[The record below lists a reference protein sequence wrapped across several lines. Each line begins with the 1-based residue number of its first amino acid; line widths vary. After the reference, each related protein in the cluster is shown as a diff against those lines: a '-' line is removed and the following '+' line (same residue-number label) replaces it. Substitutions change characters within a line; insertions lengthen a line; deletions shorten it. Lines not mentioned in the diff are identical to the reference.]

1 MTNPSR
7 KLLTITLLL
16 FVSSVVL
23 SLRAQT
29 LQASLS
35 HYSTDDGLKSNAIAQ
50 IRQDDYGY
58 LWLATWNGLSR
69 FDGYN
74 FYNYQTGN
82 GSHIPHLHNRVLDIV
97 IDQSQ
102 NVWLHMYDERIFVV
116 NRMTDKIVNPF
127 DNVSG
132 SEEYRAGSRMFLTS
146 SGDILVYITDVGVY
160 KMRYD
165 NRTGDVDAQLITTA
179 GLKVNCIAEG
189 YHNDIWVGTPKGV
202 HRVDLGNL
210 SIEREGMFTDEDVSV
225 IYSNGFNVW
234 AGTNSG
240 KIMLF
245 SYGQEAQLLRQPT
258 GDRLLSLYVDSR
270 DLIWFCDSR
279 EGASYINPKTGVEK
293 LFHQRVLVPEHD
305 GRGGVF
311 NETGGNLWVR
321 MNKGG
326 YGYYNRETD
335 EVEYFH
341 NDPVNP
347 WNLSNTINA
356 SLELPEGVVFES
368 TSRRGLDK
376 LEILKNT
383 ITRTLPLPGAEL
395 ALANEVRAMYY
406 DTQRHLL
413 LIGNK
418 DNTLFLIGSDG
429 SRTTVTHDSKGNP
442 IGRIYGIDK
451 DSKGNYWLSS
461 KDFGL
466 FKMTPTGS
474 GYTLTNYC
482 HDDSNQWTL
491 NSNAA
496 YITCEDKHGNIWVAT
511 YGGGVNVLTKN
522 KQGQVVVLNPKN
534 EMHKYPRNS
543 YLKMRTLATDPEG
556 NVWAGSTDGI
566 LVFNFY
572 KGKLSIKK
580 LQESEEQPD
589 KILMSNDIV
598 CLARDKDGNM
608 WVGTHG
614 GGLSHSVGR
623 DSKGCWLFETFGSQD
638 GLPSEEIKSITF
650 DQSGNVWFATDHVLC
665 SYDREKNIFTTFSS
679 LDGVDETMCSEG
691 AAITLPTGEILFGTL
706 EGYYTVDR
714 KKLTTDNGSLLKL
727 RITDFFL
734 NDELQSPRF
743 TNTFDYYVP
752 DAKSVTLPNHNN
764 VFAFRFASMNYQL
777 QHRVHYQYMLEGY
790 DHEWKNADKS
800 RMVSY
805 SGIPTG
811 RYRFKVKAFLLE
823 SPDKYDLRTIEVVVP
838 PYFLLSS
845 KAIWL
850 YMFLATLLGL
860 GLMFWRQDRLA
871 KKHGVEV
878 TTPLTEFRSQFKS
891 IVERLTQRKA
901 RRSPPPV
908 QEADA
913 ADNDVIEV
921 TDEYEV
927 I

>member
-1 MTNPSR
+1 MTKR
-7 KLLTITLLL
+7 LYQLLL
-16 FVSSVVL
+16 STVL
-23 SLRAQT
+23 LFCGSTAATLHAQP

-35 HYSTDDGLKSNAIAQ
+35 HYSTDNGLKSNAIAQ

-58 LWLATWNGLSR
+58 IWLATWNGLSR

-82 GSHIPHLHNRVLDIV
+82 GSHIPHLHNRVFDIV

-102 NVWLHMYDERIFVV
+102 NGWLHMYDERIFVV
-116 NRMTDKIVNPF
+116 NRRTDRIENPF
-127 DNVSG
+127 ENVSG

-146 SGDILVYITDVGVY
+146 SGDILVYMTDLGIY
-160 KMRYD
+160 KLRYD
-165 NRTGDVDAQLITTA
+165 NKTGAVDAQLITTA

-210 SIEREGMFTDEDVSV
+210 SIEREGMFEDQDVSA
-225 IYSNGFNVW
+225 IFSNGFNVW
-234 AGTNSG
+234 AGTKSG

-245 SYGQEAQLLRQPT
+245 SYGQEPQTLRQPT
-258 GDRLLSLYVDSR
+258 GNGLLSLFVDSR
-270 DLIWFCDSR
+270 ELVWFCDAR
-279 EGASYINPKTGVEK
+279 EGASYIDPKTGVEK
-293 LFHQRVLVPEHD
+293 HFHQRVLVPEHD

-311 NETGGNLWVR
+311 NETGGTLWVR
-321 MNKGG
+321 MNLGG
-326 YGYYNRETD
+326 YGYYNREKD
-335 EVEYFH
+335 EIEYFH
-341 NDPVNP
+341 NDPENP

-383 ITRTLPLPGAEL
+383 ITRTKLLPDAEL
-395 ALANEVRAMYY
+395 ALANEIRAMYY
-406 DTQRHLL
+406 DRQNKVL

-418 DNTLFLIGSDG
+418 DSYVSITGSSG
-429 SRTTVTHDSKGNP
+429 LSTAVTHDSNGNSL
-442 IGRIYGIDK
+442 GRIYGIDK

-461 KDFGL
+461 KDYGL
-466 FKMTPTGS
+466 FKMTPNGS
-474 GYTLTNYC
+474 GYTITNYC
-482 HDDSNQWTL
+482 HDDNNKWSL
-491 NSNAA
+491 SSNAA
-496 YITCEDKHGNIWVAT
+496 YATCEDKHGNIWCVT

-522 KQGQVVVLNPKN
+522 KNGQVVVFNREN
-534 EMHKYPRNS
+534 EMHRYPRNS
-543 YLKMRTLATDPEG
+543 YLKMRTLATDPDG

-566 LVFNFY
+566 LVFNLD
-572 KGKLSIKK
+572 KGRMSIKK
-580 LQESEEQPD
+580 LEESEEHPD

-598 CLARDKDGNM
+598 CLARDKHNNM

-623 DSKGCWLFETFGSQD
+623 DSKGRWLFETFGSQD

-665 SYDREKNIFTTFSS
+665 SYDVDKKIFTTFSN
-679 LDGVDETMCSEG
+679 LDGVDETMCSEA
-691 AAITLPTGEILFGTL
+691 AAITLPTGEILFGTVD
-706 EGYYTVDR
+706 GYYTVDR

-727 RITDFFL
+727 RITDFYL
-734 NDELQSPRF
+734 NDELQSPRY
-743 TNTFDYYVP
+743 TDKYDYYIP
-752 DAKSVTLPNHNN
+752 DAQSVTLPGHNN

-790 DHEWKNADKS
+790 DHEWQNADKS
-800 RMVSY
+800 RTVSY

-838 PYFLLSS
+838 PYFLLSQG
-845 KAIWL
+845 AIWI
-850 YMFLATLLGL
+850 YIFLAALIGII
-860 GLMFWRQDRLA
+860 LMFWRQNYLA
-871 KKHGVEV
+871 KKYGADINSELQEKLMNTLRGIRDYFIRRKD
-878 TTPLTEFRSQFKS
+878 TTQQP
-891 IVERLTQRKA
+891 
-901 RRSPPPV
+901 SPV
-908 QEADA
+908 AEEEQ
-913 ADNDVIEV
+913 
-921 TDEYEV
+921 TDDYEV
-927 I
+927 IEEEVER